1 MTDPRLLQNF
11 NGGRAFAVTDR
22 ASSMDVLI
30 TALERLGVTT
40 DPVNIVGSVAAI
52 DIATLQP
59 ERDIIFIDG
68 DISDAATL
76 PLSTVGYLPPAPVIG
91 LIGVAAPSRLKALMR
106 AGATSFLRKPIHGSA
121 VYPALFVGIN
131 EYRRHRHLEALL
143 EDQERRR
150 RGRRDVVKAIIRVMA
165 DHGID
170 DDAAYDL
177 LRRRCMATRQ
187 TMEDLCRDLVRST
200 DGQEHVQAHD
210 HERGDVDLRERRAK

>member
-11 NGGRAFAVTDR
+11 NGGRALVVTDR
-22 ASSMDVLI
+22 ASSMDVLV

-40 DPVNIVGSVAAI
+40 DPANIVTSVAVI
-52 DIATLQP
+52 DLATLQP

-76 PLSTVGYLPPAPVIG
+76 PLSTVGHLPPAPVIG
-91 LIGVAAPSRLKALMR
+91 LIGVAAPSRLKTLMR
-106 AGATSFLRKPIHGSA
+106 VGATSFLRKPIHGSA

-150 RGRRDVVKAIIRVMA
+150 RGRRDVVKAIIRVMS
-165 DHGID
+165 DYGMN

-177 LRRRCMATRQ
+177 LRRRCMKTRQ
-187 TMEDLCRDLVRST
+187 TMEDLCRDLVRQT
-200 DGQEHVQAHD
+200 DGQEH
-210 HERGDVDLRERRAK
+210 GDVDLRERHAE

>member
-11 NGGRAFAVTDR
+11 NGGRALVVTDR
-22 ASSMDVLI
+22 ASSLDVLV
-30 TALERLGVTT
+30 TALERLGVTSDPT
-40 DPVNIVGSVAAI
+40 DIVTSVAAI
-52 DIATLQP
+52 DLATLQP
-59 ERDIIFIDG
+59 ERDIVFIDG

-76 PLSTVGYLPPAPVIG
+76 PLSAVGRLPPAPVIG
-91 LIGVAAPSRLKALMR
+91 LIGVTAPSRLKALMR

-121 VYPALFVGIN
+121 VYPALFVGVN
-131 EYRRHRHLEALL
+131 EFRRHRHLEALL

-165 DHGID
+165 DYSID

-187 TMEDLCRDLVRST
+187 SMEDLCRGLVRAG
-200 DGQEHVQAHD
+200 DEQAHNPD
-210 HERGDVDLRERRAK
+210 QENVDLRQRRAE

>member
-11 NGGRAFAVTDR
+11 NGGRALVVTDR
-22 ASSMDVLI
+22 ASSMDVLVA
-30 TALERLGVTT
+30 ALERLGVTT
-40 DPVNIVGSVAAI
+40 DPANIVASVAAI
-52 DIATLQP
+52 DLATLQP

-68 DISDAATL
+68 DIGDAATL
-76 PLSTVGYLPPAPVIG
+76 PLSVIGRMPPAPVIG
-91 LIGVAAPSRLKALMR
+91 LIGVTAPSRLKTLMR

-121 VYPALFVGIN
+121 VYPALFVGVN

-150 RGRRDVVKAIIRVMA
+150 RGRRDVVRAIIRVMA

-177 LRRRCMATRQ
+177 LRRRCMTARR
-187 TMEDLCRDLVRST
+187 TMEDLCSDIVRQT
-200 DGQEHVQAHD
+200 DEQEQL
-210 HERGDVDLRERRAK
+210 GVDPRQQRQTIQRT